1 MGSPKTRGRLP
12 DRSPRRP
19 HTSPGVWGS
28 GGILI
33 GLVLGVLGAL
43 VVPGWFDSP
52 SRVEELEREYA
63 ARDVSLTRD
72 LVALAEQA
80 RTDVTEMVSA
90 TTAPTSEQLVSWKSA
105 VDRAAARFAER
116 PSGGTEV
123 NLARSGF
130 AGAVSLLDRALAA
143 YPVSVPLGES
153 LRKDAVVAW
162 SVAANQLDLAG
173 IKGGLGHVHV
183 FLPTQ
188 GLPGEME
195 EHGHP

>member
-90 TTAPTSEQLVSWKSA
+90 TAAPTSEQLVSWKSA

>member
-1 MGSPKTRGRLP
+1 M
-12 DRSPRRP
+12 
-19 HTSPGVWGS
+19 
-28 GGILI
+28 I
-33 GLVLGVLGAL
+33 GLLLGVLGAL

-52 SRVEELEREYA
+52 SRVEELEQQYA
-63 ARDVSLTRD
+63 ARDTALTRD
-72 LVALAEQA
+72 LVSLAEQA

-90 TTAPTSEQLVSWKSA
+90 TAAPTSEQLVSWKSA

-130 AGAVSLLDRALAA
+130 AGAVSLLDRALTA
-143 YPVSVPLGES
+143 YPVSASLGES

-162 SVAANQLDLAG
+162 SIAANQLDLAG

-188 GLPGEME
+188 GVPGEMA

>member
-1 MGSPKTRGRLP
+1 M
-12 DRSPRRP
+12 
-19 HTSPGVWGS
+19 
-28 GGILI
+28 I
-33 GLVLGVLGAL
+33 LGVLGAL

-52 SRVEELEREYA
+52 SRVEQLEQEYA
-63 ARDVSLTRD
+63 ARDTALTRD
-72 LVALAEQA
+72 LVSLAEQA
-80 RTDVTEMVSA
+80 RTEVTEMVSFA
-90 TTAPTSEQLVSWKSA
+90 GVPSAEQLTSWKSA
-105 VDRAAARFAER
+105 VDRAVARFAER

-143 YPVSVPLGES
+143 YPVSAPLGES

-173 IKGGLGHVHV
+173 IKAGLGHVHV

-188 GLPGEME
+188 GLPGEMA

>member
-1 MGSPKTRGRLP
+1 M
-12 DRSPRRP
+12 
-19 HTSPGVWGS
+19 WGS
-28 GGILI
+28 GGVLL

-52 SRVEELEREYA
+52 SRVEELQQEYA
-63 ARDVSLTRD
+63 ARDTSLTKD
-72 LVALAEQA
+72 LVSLAEQA

-90 TTAPTSEQLVSWKSA
+90 TAVPTPEQLTAWRTS
-105 VDRAAARFAER
+105 VDKAATRFADR

-130 AGAVSLLDRALAA
+130 AGAVSMLQRSVTA
-143 YPVSVPLGES
+143 YPVSAELGEQ
-153 LRKDAVVAW
+153 LRRDAVVAW

-173 IKGGLGHVHV
+173 IEAGLGHVHV

-188 GLPGEME
+188 GLPGELA